1 MLKYYESKGSN
12 WDKAKIGEEVKSVAG
27 IWKTHQKIN
36 EDDDEE
42 TVKQKEFYN
51 SLLSDRKP
59 YFFKHLYKKE
69 KDRYNA
75 YKSRANDRWNR
86 MEWKCV

>member
-36 EDDDEE
+36 EDDIHINGK
-42 TVKQKEFYN
+42 VKPIAI
-51 SLLSDRKP
+51 RG
-59 YFFKHLYKKE
+59 
-69 KDRYNA
+69 
-75 YKSRANDRWNR
+75 
-86 MEWKCV
+86 